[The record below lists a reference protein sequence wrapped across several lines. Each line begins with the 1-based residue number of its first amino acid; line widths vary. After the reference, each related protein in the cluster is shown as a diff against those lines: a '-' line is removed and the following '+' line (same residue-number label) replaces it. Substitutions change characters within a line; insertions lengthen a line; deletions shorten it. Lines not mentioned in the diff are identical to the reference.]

1 MKVTIGPYKDDD
13 SPRREEIVIHDYDT
27 WSADHTLS
35 LIILPLLKKLK
46 EDKHGSPIVDQED
59 VPQNLRTT
67 YPALYNGQ
75 LDLFNTYEEIGDMED
90 PLIHA
95 RWDYVLNEMI
105 WAHEQ
110 IVADIDWELEM
121 NHDWSQRLKN
131 GLNLFGKYYQS
142 LWT

>member
-67 YPALYNGQ
+67 YPAMYNGQ
-75 LDLFNTYEEIGDMED
+75 LDLFNTFEEIGDMED

>member
-1 MKVTIGPYKDDD
+1 
-13 SPRREEIVIHDYDT
+13 
-27 WSADHTLS
+27 
-35 LIILPLLKKLK
+35 
-46 EDKHGSPIVDQED
+46 
-59 VPQNLRTT
+59 
-67 YPALYNGQ
+67 

>member
-35 LIILPLLKKLK
+35 LIILPLLKKIK
-46 EDKHGSPIVDQED
+46 ELKHGSAVVDQED

-67 YPALYNGQ
+67 YPAMYSNQ

-95 RWDYVLNEMI
+95 RWDYVLDEMI
-105 WAHEQ
+105 WTHEQ
-110 IVADIDWELEM
+110 LVEDLVTESYDNAEWD
-121 NHDWSQRLKN
+121 QRFKN
-131 GLNLFGKYYQS
+131 GLNLFGKYYTA

>member
-1 MKVTIGPYKDDD
+1 MRVTIGPYKEDD

-27 WSADHTLS
+27 WSADYTLS
-35 LIILPLLKKLK
+35 LIILPLLKKIK
-46 EDKHGSPIVDQED
+46 ELKHGSAIIDQED

-67 YPALYNGQ
+67 YPAMYNDQ

-95 RWDYVLNEMI
+95 RWDYALDEMI
-105 WAHEQ
+105 WTHEQ
-110 IVADIDWELEM
+110 IVENVAMESYDNVEW
-121 NHDWSQRLKN
+121 NQRFKN
-131 GLNLFGKYYQS
+131 GLNLFGKYYTA